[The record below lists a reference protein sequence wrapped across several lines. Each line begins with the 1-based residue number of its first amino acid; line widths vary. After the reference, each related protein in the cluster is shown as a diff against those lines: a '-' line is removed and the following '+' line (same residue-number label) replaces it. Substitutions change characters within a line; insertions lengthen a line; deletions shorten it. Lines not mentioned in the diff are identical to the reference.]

1 MSETNYKNLSVCIIT
16 RDQSEKLKKCLSAVK
31 EHLPEAEIV
40 VTDTGSRDDSMKIA
54 REYTKNVNVFP
65 WCDDFAMAKNDAV
78 MMASNDLIL
87 ILDTDEYIESMLGD
101 IKVLIAQ
108 HEKYP
113 DAIGRIRRTSTFI
126 NEQGYKVNYEEWVN
140 RLFDR
145 RVFMYEGCIH
155 EQLIKKDSNNKT
167 DYKTYKTTIH
177 IFHDGYDLSEED
189 KQKKAERNIKLI
201 KKAISENGEDPYL
214 YYQLGKTYYSVKKKE
229 EAAENLLWA
238 LELKPDPNMEYLS
251 DLIELT
257 GYALIGTGHA
267 DLGLEIADR
276 YRNDLRYSS
285 DADFMFMYAML
296 LMNNERFDEAVETFI
311 SCTVLDDS
319 GTEGTASYM
328 AWYNAGVISE
338 VRGDFLKAREYY
350 KKAGDFSDAREG
362 IKRCGA

>member
-16 RDQSEKLKKCLSAVK
+16 RDQREKLIKCLSAVK

-40 VTDTGSRDDSMKIA
+40 VTDTGSHDDSMKIA
-54 REYTKNVNVFP
+54 RDYTKNVNAFP
-65 WCDDFAMAKNDAV
+65 WCDDFAAAKNDCV
-78 MMASNDLIL
+78 LMASNDLIL
-87 ILDTDEYIESMLGD
+87 ILDTDEYIEGMLGD
-101 IKVLIAQ
+101 IKVLISQ

-113 DAIGRIRRTSTFI
+113 DAVGRIRRTSTFI

-145 RVFMYEGCIH
+145 RSFQYEGCIH
-155 EQLIKKDSNNKT
+155 EQLVRKDSEDKS
-167 DYKTYKTTIH
+167 DYKTYKTTLH
-177 IFHDGYDLSEED
+177 ILHDGYDLSEEE
-189 KQKKAERNIKLI
+189 KQEKAERNIKLL

-214 YYQLGKTYYSVKKKE
+214 FYQLGKTYFSVKMKE
-229 EAAENLLWA
+229 EASENLLWA
-238 LELKPDPNMEYLS
+238 LELKPNPDMEYLA

-267 DLGLEIADR
+267 DLGLEIAEK
-276 YRNDLRYSS
+276 YRSDLRYSS

-311 SCTVLDDS
+311 SCTLLDES

-328 AWYNAGVISE
+328 AWYNAGVICE
-338 VRGDFLKAREYY
+338 VRGEFEKAREYY
-350 KKAGDFSDAREG
+350 KKAGDFSDAKEG
-362 IKRCGA
+362 IRRCGI